1 MVVRVKICGITNLE
15 DAFLAVNLGADAL
28 GFIFAKSPRQIEP
41 GKAREIIDNLPPLV
55 SKVGVFEGENGEK
68 VKEVAAF
75 CGLDTLQFHGDE
87 SPSYCQNFRSLFK
100 VIKSFRIRN
109 LKSLKPL
116 SLYSVDA
123 ILLDTYSKE
132 ATGGTGKTF
141 NWGIAKEAQGFG
153 RPLILSGG
161 LNPSNVTRAINLVEP
176 YAVDVSSGVELSPGR
191 KDPEKLRAFFEAVK
205 QIDRS

>member
-28 GFIFAKSPRQIEP
+28 GFIFAKSPRRIEP
-41 GKAREIIDNLPPLV
+41 EKAREIIDNLPPLV
-55 SKVGVFEGENGEK
+55 SKVGVFGDENGEK

-87 SPSYCQNFRSLFK
+87 SPSYCRNFRSLFK

-132 ATGGTGKTF
+132 AMGGTGKTF

-176 YAVDVSSGVELSPGR
+176 YAVDAKRGANFPPG
-191 KDPEKLRAFFEAVK
+191 KKNQEKFRVFLEA
-205 QIDRS
+205 

>member
-28 GFIFAKSPRQIEP
+28 GFIFAKSPRRIEP
-41 GKAREIIDNLPPLV
+41 EKAREIIDNLPPLV
-55 SKVGVFEGENGEK
+55 SKVGVFGDENGEK
-68 VKEVAAF
+68 VKEAAAF

-132 ATGGTGKTF
+132 AMGGTGKTF